1 MKGEINMNYE
11 DKKIVGIVASNV
23 EPSIALNVIG
33 HLAISIGKYS
43 GKEKKRKNIITD
55 KSGIEHL
62 GISQFPFI
70 ITKVKSG
77 KLKNAIELAKQNPN
91 LMVADYPRE
100 MLETRTD
107 NELVNSIES
116 KENEK
121 LEYLG
126 AIIYG
131 NTEDVDQITG
141 KYQLWRLD

>member
-1 MKGEINMNYE
+1 MNYE
-11 DKKIVGIVASNV
+11 DKKIVGIIASNV

-43 GKEKKRKNIITD
+43 NNEIMGKPIITD
-55 KSGIEHL
+55 KSGINHL

-77 KLKNAIELAKQNPN
+77 KLKTTIELAKSNSN
-91 LMVADYPRE
+91 LLVADYPKD
-100 MLETRTD
+100 MLDTRTD
-107 NELVNSIES
+107 EELVNSVQS
-116 KENEK
+116 KEKEK

-131 NTEDVDQITG
+131 DTKDVDAITG
-141 KYQLWRLD
+141 KFQLWRID